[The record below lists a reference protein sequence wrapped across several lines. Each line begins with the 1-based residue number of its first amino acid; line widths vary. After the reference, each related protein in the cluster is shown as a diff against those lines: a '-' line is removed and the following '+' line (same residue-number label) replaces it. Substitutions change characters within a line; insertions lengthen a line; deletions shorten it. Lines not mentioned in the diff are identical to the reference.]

1 MSLSLCNHEF
11 SRKFKTHLMSS
22 NFNTVLLVT
31 LKISQNGINLSFKE
45 LILYVLSLQSYLLL
59 HSFNHIVYK
68 ILPL

>member
-1 MSLSLCNHEF
+1 MSSSLCNHEF

-22 NFNTVLLVT
+22 RFNTVLLVT

-45 LILYVLSLQSYLLL
+45 LVLYVLSLQSYLLL